1 MFVKSC
7 WPLLLFAALAAAA
20 GPVCAQGTEAGRFL
34 SVVGDVRVG
43 REGAPQ
49 RVAQRAAEFYEGES
63 IVTAVGALA
72 QLRMTDGAL
81 MSVRGD
87 TEIKLERFSYAGE
100 QDRNASFLMSVLKG
114 GLRSITGVIGRQNRE
129 RYRIKTATV
138 TIGVRGTDFEIVHVP
153 LQAASPEVPAGT
165 YDHVFEGVTS
175 MENRAGV
182 MLLVSRDQ
190 TAFAALQGTTPPVL
204 VAPPAALFGRTTP
217 LPRVTPQTLLLTPID
232 APGTSPTIQ
241 TARTKTS
248 TPIRTAPLTLVPLA
262 PVLTG
267 ADKIMLTP
275 VVDPA
280 NPTTT
285 TTLTQVVTSTNLAPT
300 TTTTTVLPLITNILN
315 STSTLLL
322 KPPK

>member
-1 MFVKSC
+1 M
-7 WPLLLFAALAAAA
+7 LFAALAAAA

-300 TTTTTVLPLITNILN
+300 TTTTTTVLPLITNILN